1 MEEVFAVYIWSNQW
15 WTFTGDSWNAQAA
28 TYEDS
33 VIVDGDN
40 LNWSRVSDGEAYH
53 ASLYFEM
60 GKEDAHGF
68 TPTAIMVDNVDNPT
82 TVLIQGTTDGR
93 EGGDLDGA
101 EIVLTE
107 ISGLTEYY
115 EAGNVQVEFTVD
127 EIIAARTE
135 EEKEDLIVS
144 FIESQNEAD
153 MATVESMSA
162 ETFNA
167 PRKTPT
173 KRQMRRSNR
182 SRKSKN
188 IMQQKRFMKDKKP
201 KDYSTTGYAETLAAE
216 SFASESASDAIAAE
230 SSKAVEGV
238 NPTPVS
244 DGQWL
249 AETISKQAEAKHSY
263 PHRVIDGDDYVHY
276 DGKGRQTRRTNR
288 GKSVKAD
295 RRRYTPN
302 SNLKPGQG
310 HRGDFVREAQGY
322 NDRMDESLG
331 MSHRGG
337 HSQTMGDRRRESAG
351 MERSMN
357 RRKYSRVGTMDR
369 GGRFMSEGYN
379 ARLDES
385 MGERNRGRFKGHL
398 TMGERNRGR
407 FKGHLTMKDRRD
419 MSEGMARHMGRRKY
433 SNVGTMGRTNR
444 MRAESNFDKL
454 SKEISW
460 DDLYVVAENQW
471 GGWEACVVTD
481 GVLQTYANQADA
493 EQEAQMTIDDL
504 NSMGGDYG
512 PTSWAG
518 KRLSEVDVAD
528 NVEFVRYP
536 NGLETP
542 FDGKK
547 GMARKARKGRRA
559 EVALRRADMTRE
571 SHGMSRYLRRRA
583 ESPMTSP
590 EEYSPMGSFS
600 TDMNPKTAA
609 PTSAGTGD
617 QIISVDS
624 PSAPPSNIKFAEDH
638 PDFDPR
644 KADRDKDGK
653 ISSWERKVGNA
664 VAKGMAKEAEFGVV
678 GSGSN
683 FGQDLMAENWCTK
696 HSETF
701 KACGCEKEDKRA
713 EPSGS
718 QPTNEMASG
727 DDPLDD
733 TTLSGFDIVNV
744 DSPSAPPSD
753 VFVQSAEMNYDGSL
767 YGDQYFPDAM
777 TANQVGVG
785 KLGSANSAPDSGQG
799 VLQWDGSREGPNPDT
814 KASEVLTRRGLGWIG
829 SIAAILVGG
838 KMLGID
844 DKIRDMVK
852 KE

>member
-1 MEEVFAVYIWSNQW
+1 MKEVFAVYVWSNQW
-15 WTFTGDSWNAQAA
+15 WTFSSDSWNSQAFIYGDTA
-28 TYEDS
+28 
-33 VIVDGDN
+33 IVDQDGLD
-40 LNWSRVSDGEAYH
+40 WSKVSGGEAYH
-53 ASLYFEM
+53 ASLYYEI

-68 TPTAIMVDNVDNPT
+68 TPTRIEVNDIDNPT
-82 TVLIQGTTDGR
+82 SVIISGEHWGR
-93 EGGDLDGA
+93 SGGDDYQY
-101 EIVLTE
+101 EI
-107 ISGLTEYY
+107 GMKDYY
-115 EAGNVQVEFTVD
+115 EALDMVVEFTVD
-127 EIIAARTE
+127 AIIAAVDEDAKETE
-135 EEKEDLIVS
+135 IVG
-144 FIESQNEAD
+144 FIESQNESD
-153 MATVESMSA
+153 MALVESMSA

-167 PRKTPT
+167 PRKTPS

-188 IMQQKRFMKDKKP
+188 MMQQKRFMKDKRP

-216 SFASESASDAIAAE
+216 SFASESASDNIAAE
-230 SSKAVEGV
+230 SSRAVEGV

-276 DGKGRQTRRTNR
+276 DGKGRQTGRTNR
-288 GKSVKAD
+288 GKSIKAD

-369 GGRFMSEGYN
+369 N
-379 ARLDES
+379 
-385 MGERNRGRFKGHL
+385 
-398 TMGERNRGR
+398 
-407 FKGHLTMKDRRD
+407 
-419 MSEGMARHMGRRKY
+419 
-433 SNVGTMGRTNR
+433 NR
-444 MRAESNFDKL
+444 MRAESAF
-454 SKEISW
+454 
-460 DDLYVVAENQW
+460 
-471 GGWEACVVTD
+471 
-481 GVLQTYANQADA
+481 
-493 EQEAQMTIDDL
+493 
-504 NSMGGDYG
+504 
-512 PTSWAG
+512 
-518 KRLSEVDVAD
+518 KRLRS
-528 NVEFVRYP
+528 
-536 NGLETP
+536 
-542 FDGKK
+542 
-547 GMARKARKGRRA
+547 
-559 EVALRRADMTRE
+559 
-571 SHGMSRYLRRRA
+571 

-590 EEYSPMGSFS
+590 EEFSPMGSFS

-617 QIISVDS
+617 SMISIQS
-624 PSAPPSNIKFAEDH
+624 ASAPPSNIKFAETKV
-638 PDFDPR
+638 R
-644 KADRDKDGK
+644 KGLHKCAKCQHWNRNVRPGYTKCKKCGHGK
-653 ISSWERKVGNA
+653 FKRV
-664 VAKGMAKEAEFGVV
+664 KGTTKRSEFGVV

-683 FGQDLMAENWCTK
+683 FGQDLEAENWCTK

-701 KACGCEKEDKRA
+701 EACGCEKEDKRA

-727 DDPLDD
+727 ADPLDD

-799 VLQWDGSREGPNPDT
+799 VLQWDGSRDGPNPDT
-814 KASEVLTRRGLGWIG
+814 KAAEILSRRNLSWVA
-829 SIAAILVGG
+829 SIAAVLIGG

-844 DKIRDMVK
+844 DKIRDIAK

>member
-1 MEEVFAVYIWSNQW
+1 MKEVFAVYVWSNQW
-15 WTFTGDSWNAQAA
+15 WTFSSDSWNSQAFVYGDTA
-28 TYEDS
+28 
-33 VIVDGDN
+33 IVDQDGLD
-40 LNWSRVSDGEAYH
+40 WSKVSGGEAYH
-53 ASLYFEM
+53 ASLYYEI

-68 TPTAIMVDNVDNPT
+68 TPTRIEVNDIDNPT
-82 TVLIQGTTDGR
+82 SVIISGEQWGR
-93 EGGDLDGA
+93 SGGDDYQY
-101 EIVLTE
+101 EI
-107 ISGLTEYY
+107 GLKDYY
-115 EAGNVQVEFTVD
+115 EALDMVVEFTVD
-127 EIIAARTE
+127 AIIAAVDEDAKETE
-135 EEKEDLIVS
+135 IVG
-144 FIESQNEAD
+144 FIESQNESD
-153 MATVESMSA
+153 MALVESMSA

-167 PRKTPT
+167 PRKTPS

-188 IMQQKRFMKDKKP
+188 IMQQKRFMKDKRP

-216 SFASESASDAIAAE
+216 SFASESASDNIAAE
-230 SSKAVEGV
+230 SSRAVEGV

-249 AETISKQAEAKHSY
+249 AETVSKQAEAKHSY
-263 PHRVIDGDDYVHY
+263 PHRVIDKDDYVHY
-276 DGKGRQTRRTNR
+276 DGKGRQTGRTNR
-288 GKSVKAD
+288 GKSIKAD

-310 HRGDFVREAQGY
+310 HRGDFVRAAQGY

-369 GGRFMSEGYN
+369 GDRFMSEGYN

-385 MGERNRGRFKGHL
+385 MGERNRGRHHGN
-398 TMGERNRGR
+398 M
-407 FKGHLTMKDRRD
+407 TMKDRRD
-419 MSEGMARHMGRRKY
+419 MSEGMARHMGGRKY
-433 SNVGTMGRTNR
+433 SNVGTMDRNNR
-444 MRAESNFDKL
+444 MRAESAF
-454 SKEISW
+454 
-460 DDLYVVAENQW
+460 
-471 GGWEACVVTD
+471 
-481 GVLQTYANQADA
+481 
-493 EQEAQMTIDDL
+493 
-504 NSMGGDYG
+504 
-512 PTSWAG
+512 
-518 KRLSEVDVAD
+518 KRL
-528 NVEFVRYP
+528 
-536 NGLETP
+536 
-542 FDGKK
+542 
-547 GMARKARKGRRA
+547 
-559 EVALRRADMTRE
+559 
-571 SHGMSRYLRRRA
+571 RA

-590 EEYSPMGSFS
+590 EEFSPMGSFS

-617 QIISVDS
+617 QIVSVDS
-624 PSAPPSNIKFAEDH
+624 PSAPPSNIKFAETKV
-638 PDFDPR
+638 R
-644 KADRDKDGK
+644 KGLHKCAKCQHWNRNVRPGYTKCKKCGHGK
-653 ISSWERKVGNA
+653 FKRV
-664 VAKGMAKEAEFGVV
+664 KGTTKRSEFGVV

-683 FGQDLMAENWCTK
+683 FGQDLEAENWCTK

-701 KACGCEKEDKRA
+701 EACGCEKEDKRA

-727 DDPLDD
+727 VDPLDD

-799 VLQWDGSREGPNPDT
+799 VLQWDGSRDGPNPDT
-814 KASEVLTRRGLGWIG
+814 KAAEILSRRNLSWVA
-829 SIAAILVGG
+829 SIAAVLIGG

-844 DKIRDMVK
+844 DKIRDIAK

>member
-15 WTFTGDSWNAQAA
+15 WTFTGESWNAQAA

-33 VIVDGDN
+33 LIVDGDN

-60 GKEDAHGF
+60 DKEDAHGF

-115 EAGNVQVEFTVD
+115 EAGNVQVEFTVN

-135 EEKEDLIVS
+135 EEKENLIVS

-153 MATVESMSA
+153 MATVESMSS

-188 IMQQKRFMKDKKP
+188 LMQQKRFMKDKRP

-230 SSKAVEGV
+230 SSKAVEGI

-331 MSHRGG
+331 MSHPGR

-369 GGRFMSEGYN
+369 GDRFMSEGYN

-385 MGERNRGRFKGHL
+385 MGERNRGRHHGN
-398 TMGERNRGR
+398 M
-407 FKGHLTMKDRRD
+407 TMKDRRD
-419 MSEGMARHMGRRKY
+419 MSEGMARHMGSRKY
-433 SNVGTMGRTNR
+433 SNVGTMDRTNR
-444 MRAESNFDKL
+444 MMAESNFDKL
-454 SKEISW
+454 SKEIE
-460 DDLYVVAENQW
+460 DDYVAKGMSRE
-471 GGWEACVVTD
+471 EASEIGDST
-481 GVLQTYANQADA
+481 AAK
-493 EQEAQMTIDDL
+493 
-504 NSMGGDYG
+504 MGRAKY
-512 PTSWAG
+512 
-518 KRLSEVDVAD
+518 
-528 NVEFVRYP
+528 
-536 NGLETP
+536 
-542 FDGKK
+542 GKK

-559 EVALRRADMTRE
+559 E

-644 KADRDKDGK
+644 KADRDNDGK

-678 GSGSN
+678 GNGSN

-701 KACGCEKEDKRA
+701 EACGCEKEDKRA

-733 TTLSGFDIVNV
+733 ATLSGFDIVNV

-799 VLQWDGSREGPNPDT
+799 VLQWDGSREGPDLDT
-814 KASEVLTRRGLGWIG
+814 KASEVATRRGLKFVG
-829 SIAAILVGG
+829 SVAALVGG
-838 KMLGID
+838 GYLLLNNL
-844 DKIRDMVK
+844 K

>member
-1 MEEVFAVYIWSNQW
+1 MMKEVFAVYVWSNKW
-15 WTFTGDSWNAQAA
+15 WTFSSDSWDGQAFI
-28 TYEDS
+28 YREYD
-33 VIVDGDN
+33 ILDQDR
-40 LNWSRVSDGEAYH
+40 LDWSKVSDGEAYH
-53 ASLYFEM
+53 ASLYFEN

-68 TPTAIMVDNVDNPT
+68 TPTSIKVDDIDNPK
-82 TVLIQGTTDGR
+82 VVIIGGEYGGRVGDEYEFVVGTND
-93 EGGDLDGA
+93 
-101 EIVLTE
+101 
-107 ISGLTEYY
+107 YY
-115 EAGNVQVEFTVD
+115 EAIDMQVEFTID
-127 EIIAARTE
+127 AIIAAVDEEAKETE
-135 EEKEDLIVS
+135 IVG

-153 MATVESMSA
+153 MALVESMSA
-162 ETFNA
+162 ETFKA
-167 PRKTPT
+167 PRKSPS

-188 IMQQKRFMKDKKP
+188 IMQQKRFMKDKRP

-216 SFASESASDAIAAE
+216 GLVKKSESASDNIAAE
-230 SSKAVEGV
+230 SSRAVEGV

-263 PHRVIDGDDYVHY
+263 PHRVIDKDDYVHY
-276 DGKGRQTRRTNR
+276 DGKGRQTGRTNR

-302 SNLKPGQG
+302 SKLKPGQG

-351 MERSMN
+351 MENRMN

-369 GGRFMSEGYN
+369 GDRFMSEGYN

-385 MGERNRGRFKGHL
+385 MGERNRARHQGNM
-398 TMGERNRGR
+398 TME
-407 FKGHLTMKDRRD
+407 DRRD
-419 MSEGMARHMGRRKY
+419 MSEGMSRHMGRRKY
-433 SNVGTMGRTNR
+433 SNVATMDGRPRNNR
-444 MRAESNFDKL
+444 MRAEASF
-454 SKEISW
+454 
-460 DDLYVVAENQW
+460 
-471 GGWEACVVTD
+471 
-481 GVLQTYANQADA
+481 
-493 EQEAQMTIDDL
+493 
-504 NSMGGDYG
+504 
-512 PTSWAG
+512 
-518 KRLSEVDVAD
+518 KRL
-528 NVEFVRYP
+528 
-536 NGLETP
+536 
-542 FDGKK
+542 
-547 GMARKARKGRRA
+547 
-559 EVALRRADMTRE
+559 
-571 SHGMSRYLRRRA
+571 RA

-624 PSAPPSNIKFAEDH
+624 PSAPPSNIKFAENH
-638 PDFDPR
+638 PDFDSR
-644 KADRDKDGK
+644 KADRNKDGK

-683 FGQDLMAENWCTK
+683 FGQDLNAEWCTK

-701 KACGCEKEDKRA
+701 EACGCEKEDKRA

-718 QPTNEMASG
+718 EPTNQAASG

-733 TTLSGFDIVNV
+733 STLSGFDIVNV

-785 KLGSANSAPDSGQG
+785 KLGSTPSADTSGQG
-799 VLQWDGSREGPNPDT
+799 VLEWDGSRVGPDLDT
-814 KASEVLTRRGLGWIG
+814 KASEVISRRGLKFVG
-829 SIAAILVGG
+829 SVAALVGG
-838 KMLGID
+838 GYILLNNL
-844 DKIRDMVK
+844 K

>member
-1 MEEVFAVYIWSNQW
+1 MMEEVFAVYVWSNQW
-15 WTFTGDSWNAQAA
+15 WTFSSDSWNSQAFIYGD
-28 TYEDS
+28 TT
-33 VIVDGDN
+33 IVDQDR
-40 LNWSRVSDGEAYH
+40 LDWSKVSEGEAYH
-53 ASLYFEM
+53 ASLYYEI

-68 TPTAIMVDNVDNPT
+68 TPTRIEVDDIDNPT
-82 TVLIQGTTDGR
+82 SVVISGEQWGR
-93 EGGDLDGA
+93 SGGDDYQY
-101 EIVLTE
+101 EI
-107 ISGLTEYY
+107 GLKDYY
-115 EAGNVQVEFTVD
+115 EAIDMVVEFTVD
-127 EIIAARTE
+127 AIIAAVDE
-135 EEKEDLIVS
+135 EAKDSDIVA

-153 MATVESMSA
+153 MALVESMSA
-162 ETFNA
+162 ETFKA
-167 PRKTPT
+167 PRKSPS

-182 SRKSKN
+182 NRKSKN
-188 IMQQKRFMKDKKP
+188 IMQQKRFMKSKKP
-201 KDYSTTGYAETLAAE
+201 SDYSTTGYAETLAAE
-216 SFASESASDAIAAE
+216 SFASESASDNIAAE
-230 SSKAVEGV
+230 ASKAVEGI

-276 DGKGRQTRRTNR
+276 DGKGRRTGRTNR
-288 GKSVKAD
+288 GKSIKAD

-351 MERSMN
+351 MENRMN

-369 GGRFMSEGYN
+369 GDRFMSEGYN

-385 MGERNRGRFKGHL
+385 MGERNRARHQGNM
-398 TMGERNRGR
+398 TME
-407 FKGHLTMKDRRD
+407 DRRD
-419 MSEGMARHMGRRKY
+419 MSEGMSRHMGRRKY
-433 SNVGTMGRTNR
+433 SNVATMDGRPRNNR
-444 MRAESNFDKL
+444 MRAESSF
-454 SKEISW
+454 
-460 DDLYVVAENQW
+460 
-471 GGWEACVVTD
+471 
-481 GVLQTYANQADA
+481 
-493 EQEAQMTIDDL
+493 
-504 NSMGGDYG
+504 
-512 PTSWAG
+512 
-518 KRLSEVDVAD
+518 KRL
-528 NVEFVRYP
+528 
-536 NGLETP
+536 
-542 FDGKK
+542 
-547 GMARKARKGRRA
+547 
-559 EVALRRADMTRE
+559 
-571 SHGMSRYLRRRA
+571 RA

-624 PSAPPSNIKFAEDH
+624 PSAPPSNIKFAENH
-638 PDFDPR
+638 PDFDSR
-644 KADRDKDGK
+644 KADRNKDGK

-683 FGQDLMAENWCTK
+683 FGQDLNAEWCTK

-701 KACGCEKEDKRA
+701 EACGCEKEDKRA

-718 QPTNEMASG
+718 EPTNQAASG

-733 TTLSGFDIVNV
+733 STLSGFDIVNV

-799 VLQWDGSREGPNPDT
+799 VLQWDGSREGPDLDT
-814 KASEVLTRRGLGWIG
+814 KASEVVSRRGMKFVGAIG
-829 SIAAILVGG
+829 ATAAIVFGA
-838 KMLGID
+838 KMALD
-844 DKIRDMVK
+844 NLKS
-852 KE
+852 E

>member
-15 WTFTGDSWNAQAA
+15 WTFTGESWNAQAA

-40 LNWSRVSDGEAYH
+40 LDWTRVSDGEAYH
-53 ASLYFEM
+53 ASMYFEM
-60 GKEDAHGF
+60 DKEDAHGF

-101 EIVLTE
+101 EFVIGT
-107 ISGLTEYY
+107 TDYY

-230 SSKAVEGV
+230 SSKAVEGI

-331 MSHRGG
+331 MSHRGR

-369 GGRFMSEGYN
+369 GDRFMSEGYN

-385 MGERNRGRFKGHL
+385 MGERNRGRHHGN
-398 TMGERNRGR
+398 M
-407 FKGHLTMKDRRD
+407 TMKDRRD

-433 SNVGTMGRTNR
+433 SNVGTMDRTNR
-444 MRAESNFDKL
+444 MRAESAK
-454 SKEISW
+454 SI
-460 DDLYVVAENQW
+460 
-471 GGWEACVVTD
+471 
-481 GVLQTYANQADA
+481 
-493 EQEAQMTIDDL
+493 
-504 NSMGGDYG
+504 
-512 PTSWAG
+512 
-518 KRLSEVDVAD
+518 
-528 NVEFVRYP
+528 
-536 NGLETP
+536 
-542 FDGKK
+542 
-547 GMARKARKGRRA
+547 KAKKGRRA
-559 EVALRRADMTRE
+559 E

-653 ISSWERKVGNA
+653 ISSWERKVGNS